1 MDIKEIREMS
11 ASELEKA
18 IKGQKVALFN
28 LRFQHSIN
36 QLDNPM
42 KIVETKKTIAR
53 MLTVLREKQLAE
65 NA

>member
-18 IKGQKVALFN
+18 IKEQKEALFN
-28 LRFQHSIN
+28 LRFQHAVN

-42 KIVETKKTIAR
+42 KIVETRKTIAR
-53 MLTVLREKQLAE
+53 MMTVLREKQIAG
-65 NA
+65 NV

>member
-1 MDIKEIREMS
+1 MDIREIKELS

-18 IKGQKVALFN
+18 IKEQKEALFN
-28 LRFQHSIN
+28 LRFQHSLN
-36 QLDNPM
+36 QLENPM

>member
-11 ASELEKA
+11 ASELVKA
-18 IKGQKVALFN
+18 VREQKEALFN
-28 LRFQHSIN
+28 LRLQHSIN

-42 KIVETKKTIAR
+42 KIAETRKTIAR
-53 MLTVLREKQLAE
+53 MLTVLREKEISE

>member
-1 MDIKEIREMS
+1 MDIREIKEFS
-11 ASELEKA
+11 ASELEMA
-18 IKGQKVALFN
+18 IKEQKEALFN

-36 QLDNPM
+36 QLENPM

>member
-18 IKGQKVALFN
+18 IKEQKEALFN
-28 LRFQHSIN
+28 LRFQHSLN

-42 KIVETKKTIAR
+42 KIAQTKKTIAR

>member
-1 MDIKEIREMS
+1 MDIREIKDLS

-18 IKGQKVALFN
+18 IKEQKEALFN

-36 QLDNPM
+36 QLENPM